1 MKKCLKA
8 YSKIFFLDATYK
20 LLELRL
26 PVYLFMVEDSM
37 GETEV
42 VAVGILVAETEDN
55 VRWMLE
61 SLRERNP
68 EFKPRVFMADK
79 DFNERAIIKE
89 LFPTATVLICLFH
102 SLRSFKREISDKA
115 LGLPE
120 GTQVV
125 LKELFQ
131 SMCYAK
137 SEDEYTKHYEH
148 FMNAAPLHVQK
159 YFDKN
164 SHNIRQ
170 EWVLSF
176 VFSCGNFLNTTNNRV
191 ESFNGKLKSVIES
204 YSSLE
209 DFLHGLFTTLYATRN
224 ERNHKAATNYQK
236 RKVLKYLPGSI
247 QEQYTTLLTSYAA
260 GFVTQQIEYLDRVG
274 NMTENRNGVFHVHSS
289 RGVEKVSNNSCTC
302 LFFSCMR
309 LPCRHIFAVRQ
320 TTSEN
325 MYDESLCDIRWT
337 NDFFKN
343 NQRIF
348 SKSFTVDN
356 EPVVVQV
363 IRKKHKILNKAQ
375 KFRESSTTTTKLAQL
390 ASDVGPA
397 EYLRRMEVLKTLALH
412 WENGHEVSI
421 HELSRGKV
429 VAMSFFIS
437 NIIPRARRK
446 P

>member
-1 MKKCLKA
+1 MKKCLKD
-8 YSKIFFLDATYK
+8 YSEIFFLDATYK

-79 DFNERAIIKE
+79 EFNERAIIKE

-209 DFLHGLFTTLYATRN
+209 EFLHGLFTTLYEIGTIKIN
-224 ERNHKAATNYQK
+224 DKKA
-236 RKVLKYLPGSI
+236 
-247 QEQYTTLLTSYAA
+247 
-260 GFVTQQIEYLDRVG
+260 
-274 NMTENRNGVFHVHSS
+274 
-289 RGVEKVSNNSCTC
+289 
-302 LFFSCMR
+302 
-309 LPCRHIFAVRQ
+309 
-320 TTSEN
+320 
-325 MYDESLCDIRWT
+325 
-337 NDFFKN
+337 
-343 NQRIF
+343 
-348 SKSFTVDN
+348 
-356 EPVVVQV
+356 
-363 IRKKHKILNKAQ
+363 
-375 KFRESSTTTTKLAQL
+375 
-390 ASDVGPA
+390 
-397 EYLRRMEVLKTLALH
+397 
-412 WENGHEVSI
+412 
-421 HELSRGKV
+421 
-429 VAMSFFIS
+429 
-437 NIIPRARRK
+437 NI
-446 P
+446 

>member
-1 MKKCLKA
+1 M
-8 YSKIFFLDATYK
+8 DATYK

-37 GETEV
+37 GETEL
-42 VAVGILVAETEDN
+42 VAVGILVAETQDN
-55 VRWMLE
+55 VRCMLE

-68 EFKPRVFMADK
+68 EFKPRVFMTDK

-115 LGLPE
+115 LGLAE

-125 LKELFQ
+125 LKNLFQ

-137 SEDEYTKHYEH
+137 SEYEYTKHYEN
-148 FMNAAPLHVQK
+148 FMNAAPSHVQK

-164 SHNIRQ
+164 WHNIRQ

-176 VFSCGNFLNTTNNRV
+176 GFSCGNFLNTTNNRV

-274 NMTENRNGVFHVHSS
+274 NMTENRNGVFRVHSS
-289 RGVEKVSNNSCTC
+289 RSVEKVSRNSCTC
-302 LFFSCMR
+302 LFCSSMR
-309 LPCRHIFAVRQ
+309 FPCRHIFAVRQ
-320 TTSEN
+320 AANEN
-325 MYDESLCDIRWT
+325 MYDESLRDIR
-337 NDFFKN
+337 
-343 NQRIF
+343 
-348 SKSFTVDN
+348 
-356 EPVVVQV
+356 
-363 IRKKHKILNKAQ
+363 
-375 KFRESSTTTTKLAQL
+375 
-390 ASDVGPA
+390 
-397 EYLRRMEVLKTLALH
+397 
-412 WENGHEVSI
+412 
-421 HELSRGKV
+421 
-429 VAMSFFIS
+429 
-437 NIIPRARRK
+437 
-446 P
+446 